1 MAATLPAQGQSQLGA
16 NMMRHSPPAAS
27 SISTS
32 AALPAEQFGMPNGA
46 GTAQGTGAA
55 KVAGLSAASV
65 AGAPQAHSLMMT
77 PEQLKALN
85 QHVSWPG
92 WHACCVGS
100 FHSVW
105 SCAEVRAAAGTGPAG
120 KQANA
125 VWRLPGCSQHDFSSA
140 PCTDQRSW
148 GLLKCIRAQL
158 SKFATLSSCC
168 TFASTLWGPLQPLQV
183 AGSSLY
189 GPCYDT
195 CGVLWP
201 QRPSG
206 AAAEAQSLPSP
217 ATAAAGVPPWKV
229 GILLCLLV
237 PLQVASHQQRGE
249 VCSGAQAAADSESA
263 VHQQRGLVVAAM
275 TD

>member
-16 NMMRHSPPAAS
+16 NMMRHSPPAP

-32 AALPAEQFGMPNGA
+32 AALSTGQLGMPNGA

-55 KVAGLSAASV
+55 KVAGPGLGLSAASV

-85 QHVSWPG
+85 QQVSWPG

-125 VWRLPGCSQHDFSSA
+125 VWRLPGCSQHNFPSA

-148 GLLKCIRAQL
+148 GLLKCTRAQL

-168 TFASTLWGPLQPLQV
+168 TFASPLWGPLQPLQV
-183 AGSSLY
+183 AASSLY
-189 GPCYDT
+189 GPCHDT

-201 QRPSG
+201 TP
-206 AAAEAQSLPSP
+206 
-217 ATAAAGVPPWKV
+217 TAA
-229 GILLCLLV
+229 
-237 PLQVASHQQRGE
+237 Q
-249 VCSGAQAAADSESA
+249 
-263 VHQQRGLVVAAM
+263 
-275 TD
+275 